1 MKTRL
6 YSRDYSNIH
15 SLSHIIIGML
25 SCKFPFLWYIFIL
38 PYQLSQYVFDC
49 RFFINKWKILK
60 KNNIYH
66 TFYKLAEYAFGLFTS
81 FVILMFK
88 YMISL

>member
-1 MKTRL
+1 MQYVYLK
-6 YSRDYSNIH
+6 DYSNIH

-25 SCKFPFLWYIFIL
+25 TCKFPFLWYLFIL

-60 KNNIYH
+60 NNNIYH
-66 TFYKLAEYAFGLFTS
+66 TLYKLSEYVFGMLTS
-81 FVILMFK
+81 FCILILK
-88 YMISL
+88 YITGI